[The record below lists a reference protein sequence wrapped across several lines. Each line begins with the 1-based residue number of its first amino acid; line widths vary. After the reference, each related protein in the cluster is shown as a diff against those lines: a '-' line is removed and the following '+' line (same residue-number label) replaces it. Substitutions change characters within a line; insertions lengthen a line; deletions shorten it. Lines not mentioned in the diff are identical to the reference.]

1 MSHQLDAL
9 KEIAESVIDGVLAE
23 NRKDLTLPEA
33 MMVLDAYGVSVAR
46 YSYARDLEEALT
58 AAHGMGYPV
67 SMRLLSKDLLH
78 KPDIGSVFAEVKDA
92 DELTSDFLTLL
103 SRAQRQQLNLDG
115 ILVQETTGD
124 GNQFSL
130 SITNDPESGRSLSI
144 SDAGRSGIVNTVSC
158 ALPLAEV
165 KASGNHSDLSTIEI
179 NEALRETV
187 GRLSQLAADFTSIRQ
202 ILIDRFV
209 ISHEPDSIKIVNV
222 QISLR

>member
-1 MSHQLDAL
+1 MSQQLEAL
-9 KEIAESVIDGVLAE
+9 KEIAESVIEGVLVE

-33 MMVLDAYGVSVAR
+33 MMVLDAYGISVAR

-103 SRAQRQQLNLDG
+103 SRAQRHQLNLDG
-115 ILVQETTGD
+115 ILVQEITGV

-130 SITNDPESGRSLSI
+130 SVINDPESRKSLLI

-165 KASGNHSDLSTIEI
+165 KAGENHSDLSTIEI

-187 GRLSQLAADFTSIRQ
+187 GRLTQLAADFPLIKQ

-209 ISHEPDSIKIVNV
+209 ICHEPDSIKIVNV
-222 QISLR
+222 QIGLR